1 MPGIRDSNLRSGHL
15 HEDLGIYLLRALA
28 FVARVPPPDDV
39 GSDAFVTLI
48 RPDGNRRLIP
58 DLSFLVQLK
67 ANSITSIKYATP
79 EEIAWI
85 SSLEVPLLFGRTDR
99 VQQRIE
105 LFTTQRLHQILLEDD
120 YEGIELLLDPADES
134 SSEPNL
140 RRANLGPPVHAWS
153 MAELTEAGFLAR
165 SYGVLRPHVDN
176 LRRNLLLRGIQ
187 SQRVLRWETGK
198 PPIHHCNMT
207 LTSPQDD
214 IADTLRE
221 MAPHARRLLMEIP
234 DRQSLGD
241 LAVMLAFFDLMQRW
255 GADPDPNGTYNML
268 ASVRGALSRRS
279 PHGDVLHT

>member
-1 MPGIRDSNLRSGHL
+1 
-15 HEDLGIYLLRALA
+15 
-28 FVARVPPPDDV
+28 VPPPDDV